1 MNMNN
6 RVKNIV
12 LVGLFAALIFVSIL
26 FLNFPNPAGGI
37 IHFGDSLIFTA
48 AVLLPFPY
56 ALFAAAIGPGILN
69 IVRVPH
75 FFFFTIMIKPVL
87 ALCFTSKGST
97 ILGQK
102 RNIIAPFIAAVLNI
116 VLYFFATMFLFA
128 FGIIEA
134 GEMGAWAAGIAGL
147 PGDFIQGAGSIMVFF
162 VIAGALDKL
171 KVKEQLF
178 PER

>member
-1 MNMNN
+1 MQS

-12 LVGLFAALIFVSIL
+12 LVGLFAALIFVSIFL
-26 FLNFPNPAGGI
+26 LNFPNPAGGI

-75 FFFFTIMIKPVL
+75 FFFFTILIKPVL
-87 ALCFTSKGST
+87 ALCFSSKGKT

-102 RNIIAPFIAAVLNI
+102 RNIIAPFVAAALNI
-116 VLYFFATMFLFA
+116 LLYFFATMVLFA
-128 FGIIEA
+128 LGIIEV
-134 GEMGAWAAGIAGL
+134 GELGAWAAGIAGL
-147 PGDFIQGAGSIMVFF
+147 PGDFIQGAGSIVVFF

-171 KVKEQLF
+171 RVKERLF
-178 PER
+178 PE